1 MQLNQ
6 TGGTQIEE
14 TNLVLEWLVSASKR
28 IDSMRSESRLRDAAR
43 IWETYCDVEMAI
55 ALMKFIGTQK
65 IRSGTIRRLKQSGS
79 SDPSMNKDEDL
90 DRTFALIE
98 SEIRR
103 SKKNLLEGRG
113 EESVEH
119 ARKARDSLK
128 EMLLG
133 RRRNSFKKK

>member
-6 TGGTQIEE
+6 NGGTQIEE
-14 TNLVLEWLVSASKR
+14 TKLVLEWLDSATKR
-28 IDSMRSESRLRDAAR
+28 IDNMRSESRLRDADR

-55 ALMKFIGTQK
+55 ALTKFIGTKK
-65 IRSGTIRRLKQSGS
+65 IRSGSMRRLKESGS
-79 SDPSMNKDEDL
+79 SDPSMKRDEDL

-98 SEIRR
+98 SEIHR

-113 EESVEH
+113 EEGIEH

-128 EMLLG
+128 AMLLG